1 ARRISRGRETAK
13 CGPCNSSS
21 LVEIFFQFLCEMLQT
36 GAEFVL
42 SPVGV
47 AKIVSLLCMIVG
59 GMIFVTAGDCG
70 ESRVWNVS
78 YITITTGSAL
88 LTMVSYSSFALSFVR
103 TDRGLKTQHI
113 AVLAVSYC
121 VFFFL
126 LIASII
132 TMTQCSRSVQ
142 VIQKIPEPLT
152 MIAAVLL
159 AISGT
164 VLFLRWRA
172 TVQTE
177 ELQLHAQERDVS
189 EIQTNPREPRKS
201 VMV

>member
-1 ARRISRGRETAK
+1 MRIVCSPA
-13 CGPCNSSS
+13 
-21 LVEIFFQFLCEMLQT
+21 LHDMLQT

-47 AKIVSLLCMIVG
+47 TKIVSLLCMIVG
-59 GMIFVTAGDCG
+59 GMIFITAGDCV
-70 ESRVWNVS
+70 ESRVWNIS

-88 LTMVSYSSFALSFVR
+88 LTMVSYTSFAIKFVH

-113 AVLAVSYC
+113 TVLAISYC

-126 LIASII
+126 LIVSII
-132 TMTQCSRSVQ
+132 TMTQCTRSVQ
-142 VIQKIPEPLT
+142 MVQKIPEPLT
-152 MIAAVLL
+152 MIAAVL
-159 AISGT
+159 AAVSGT
-164 VLFLRWRA
+164 ILFLRWRA

-177 ELQLHAQERDVS
+177 ELQLHTQERDLS
-189 EIQTNPREPRKS
+189 DIRTTPHQPRKS

>member
-1 ARRISRGRETAK
+1 
-13 CGPCNSSS
+13 
-21 LVEIFFQFLCEMLQT
+21 MQT

-47 AKIVSLLCMIVG
+47 TKIVSLLCMIVG
-59 GMIFVTAGDCG
+59 GMIFITAGDCV
-70 ESRVWNVS
+70 ESRFWTVS
-78 YITITTGSAL
+78 YITITTGSAV
-88 LTMVSYSSFALSFVR
+88 LTMFSYTTFALNLVK
-103 TDRGLKTQHI
+103 TEPGLKTQHI
-113 AVLAVSYC
+113 TVLAISYA

-126 LIASII
+126 LISSII
-132 TMTQCSRSVQ
+132 TMTQCTHSVQ

-152 MIAAVLL
+152 MLAAVLL

-177 ELQLHAQERDVS
+177 DLQQHSQELEPTETHAS
-189 EIQTNPREPRKS
+189 NPTPGRKS

>member
-1 ARRISRGRETAK
+1 
-13 CGPCNSSS
+13 
-21 LVEIFFQFLCEMLQT
+21 MMQT

-47 AKIVSLLCMIVG
+47 IKIVSLLCMIVS
-59 GMIFVTAGDCG
+59 GMIFITAGDCV
-70 ESRVWNVS
+70 ESRVWTVT

-88 LTMVSYSSFALSFVR
+88 LTMISYSSFALNLVR

-113 AVLAVSYC
+113 TVLAMSYV
-121 VFFFL
+121 VFCFL
-126 LIASII
+126 LIVSII
-132 TMTQCSRSVQ
+132 TMTQCTHSVQ

-164 VLFLRWRA
+164 ILFLRWKS

-177 ELQLHAQERDVS
+177 ELHLHSQEHELPDVS
-189 EIQTNPREPRKS
+189 TDPGMARKS